1 MGETSIQLLIAA
13 FQDEGGADA
22 ALAVLKEAKKEKLL
36 QLKDAAVLRKDAQA
50 KLHVNEIGDMTGTKG
65 AGVGVVVG
73 AALGILTGGA
83 TLALAGVGAVAGGL
97 AAKLRDSGF
106 KDERLK
112 KLGESLKP
120 GSSAIVALTGD
131 KSLAAEAQKEFRKAG
146 AADVLVEEISA
157 DVANQLEAGRE
168 VAFTAA
174 ASEKGVAMGRAV
186 TGDDLVAVSGVAATE
201 DGIVASSVVVTADGV
216 AAERLTATED
226 SVTYEAATVVIES
239 DEEKKA

>member
-1 MGETSIQLLIAA
+1 MADTAIALVIAA

-22 ALAVLKEAKKEKLL
+22 ALAALKQAKKEKVL
-36 QLKDAAVLRKDAQA
+36 QIKDAAVLRKDASG

-112 KLGESLKP
+112 KLGEGLKP
-120 GSSAIVALTGD
+120 GSSAIVALIGD
-131 KSLAAEAQKEFRKAG
+131 KALAGEAQSEFRKSG
-146 AADVLVEEISA
+146 AADVIVEEISA
-157 DVANQLEAGRE
+157 DIATQLEAGRE
-168 VAFTAA
+168 VAYGAA
-174 ASEKGVAMGRAV
+174 ASEKGVATGRVVAGEDV
-186 TGDDLVAVSGVAATE
+186 TSIEGMVATE
-201 DGIVASSVVVTADGV
+201 DAIAGGRVVATPEGV
-216 AAERLTATED
+216 AAERFAATDEGIE
-226 SVTYEAATVVIES
+226 YEAGAAIKE
-239 DEEKKA
+239 DEEQQA

>member
-1 MGETSIQLLIAA
+1 MGDNSIQLLIAA

-22 ALAVLKEAKKEKLL
+22 ALKLLKEAKKENLINI
-36 QLKDAAVLRKDAQA
+36 KDAAVLRKDASG
-50 KLHVNEIGDMTGTKG
+50 KLHISEVNDMTGTKG

-83 TLALAGVGAVAGGL
+83 TLAIAGVGAIAGGL

-146 AADVLVEEISA
+146 AADVLIEEISA

-168 VAFTAA
+168 VAYSAA

-201 DGIVASSVVVTADGV
+201 DGIVAGSVVATADGV
-216 AAERLTATED
+216 AAERLTATGD
-226 SVTYEAATVVIES
+226 SVTYEAAAVVVES
-239 DEEKKA
+239 DEEKQA

>member
-1 MGETSIQLLIAA
+1 MAGEIQLVVAA

-22 ALAVLKEAKKEKLL
+22 ALAALKQAKKEKLL
-36 QLKDAAVLRKDAQA
+36 QIKDAAVLRKDPQG

-65 AGVGVVVG
+65 AGIGVVAG

-112 KLGESLKP
+112 KLGEGLKP

-131 KSLAAEAQKEFRKAG
+131 KKLAGEAQSEFRKVG
-146 AADVLVEEISA
+146 AADVIIEEITA
-157 DVANQLEAGRE
+157 DMAAQLEAGRE
-168 VAFTAA
+168 VAYGAA
-174 ASEKGVAMGRAV
+174 ASDKGVATGRVV
-186 TGDDLVAVSGVAATE
+186 TGDDMASVEAIAATEEGIAGGRVVATPKGVAAERFAATE
-201 DGIVASSVVVTADGV
+201 DGVA
-216 AAERLTATED
+216 
-226 SVTYEAATVVIES
+226 YEAAAVVEE
-239 DEEKKA
+239 DEEQQA

>member
-1 MGETSIQLLIAA
+1 MADTSIQLVIAA

-36 QLKDAAVLRKDAQA
+36 QLKDAAVLRKDVSG

-106 KDERLK
+106 KDDRLK
-112 KLGESLKP
+112 KLGEGLKP
-120 GSSAIVALTGD
+120 GSSAIIALTGD
-131 KSLAAEAQKEFRKAG
+131 KALAGAAQSEFRKAG

-157 DVANQLEAGRE
+157 DIANQLESGRE
-168 VAFTAA
+168 VAYGAA
-174 ASEKGVAMGRAV
+174 AGEKGVAMGRAV

-201 DGIVASSVVVTADGV
+201 EGIVASSVVATADGV
-216 AAERLTATED
+216 AAQRLTATED
-226 SVTYEAATVVIES
+226 SVTYEAATVVVES
-239 DEEKKA
+239 DEEMKA

>member
-1 MGETSIQLLIAA
+1 MADTSIQLVIAA
-13 FQDEGGADA
+13 FQDESGADA
-22 ALAVLKEAKKEKLL
+22 ALEVLKEAKKEKLL
-36 QLKDAAVLRKDAQA
+36 QLKDAAVLRKDPQG

-106 KDERLK
+106 KDDRLK
-112 KLGESLKP
+112 KLGEGLKP

-131 KSLAAEAQKEFRKAG
+131 KSLAAAAQSEFRKAG

-168 VAFTAA
+168 VAYGATAG
-174 ASEKGVAMGRAV
+174 EKGAAMGRVV
-186 TGDDLVAVSGVAATE
+186 TGEDLTSIEGIAAT
-201 DGIVASSVVVTADGV
+201 DDAVVGGRVVATPQGV
-216 AAERLTATED
+216 AAERFAATEQG
-226 SVTYEAATVVIES
+226 VEYEAAAVV
-239 DEEKKA
+239 EEEEQQA

>member
-1 MGETSIQLLIAA
+1 MGDNSIQLLIAA

-22 ALAVLKEAKKEKLL
+22 ALTLLKEAKKENLINI
-36 QLKDAAVLRKDAQA
+36 KDAAVLRKDASG
-50 KLHVNEIGDMTGTKG
+50 KLHVSEVNDMTGTKG

-83 TLALAGVGAVAGGL
+83 TLAIAGVGAVAGGL

-201 DGIVASSVVVTADGV
+201 EGIVASNVVVTADGV

-226 SVTYEAATVVIES
+226 SVTYEAATVVVES
-239 DEEKKA
+239 DEEMQA

>member
-1 MGETSIQLLIAA
+1 MADTSIQLVIAA

-22 ALAVLKEAKKEKLL
+22 ALAVLKDAKKEKLL
-36 QLKDAAVLRKDAQA
+36 QLKDAAVLRKDASG

-106 KDERLK
+106 KDDRLK
-112 KLGESLKP
+112 KLGEGLKP

-131 KSLAAEAQKEFRKAG
+131 KAMAGAAQSEFRKAG
-146 AADVLVEEISA
+146 AGDVIIEEISA
-157 DVANQLEAGRE
+157 DIAAQLEAGRE
-168 VAFTAA
+168 VAYGAA
-174 ASEKGVAMGRAV
+174 ASEKGVATGRVVAGEDV
-186 TGDDLVAVSGVAATE
+186 TSIEGIAATE
-201 DGIVASSVVVTADGV
+201 EGIAGARIVATQQGV
-216 AAERLTATED
+216 AAEQFAATKD
-226 SVTYEAATVVIES
+226 GVAYEAAAVVDE
-239 DEEKKA
+239 DEEQQA